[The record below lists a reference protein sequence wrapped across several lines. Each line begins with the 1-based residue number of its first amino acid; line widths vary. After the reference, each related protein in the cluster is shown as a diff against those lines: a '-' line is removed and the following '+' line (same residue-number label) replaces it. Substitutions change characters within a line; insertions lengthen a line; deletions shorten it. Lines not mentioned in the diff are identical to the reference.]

1 MQRDTLLE
9 GPDMV
14 IGTPGRLV
22 EFLKEGHL
30 QLDACQAVV
39 MDEVDVLLSDASLFH
54 EQVGGPSRPL
64 RHIDHQ
70 S

>member
-22 EFLKEGHL
+22 EFLREGHL
-30 QLDACQAVV
+30 QLDDCQAVV

-54 EQVGGPSRPL
+54 EQVL
-64 RHIDHQ
+64 HVFTIHTDHQ